1 VLRGLSLV
9 RMPAAL
15 SLRQLV
21 SGITGGGEEE
31 EEQRQQEQERD
42 YICQKLHAPGLRR
55 DVSDVYWYT
64 FL

>member
-1 VLRGLSLV
+1 
-9 RMPAAL
+9 MPAAL